1 MFQAIYRYSIKIS
14 NSGHISTWKSKGFSD
29 ESIKSASTSYNIRA
43 PSLEYIGIRTR
54 EVQQ

>member
-29 ESIKSASTSYNIRA
+29 ESIKSPATSYNSSA

-54 EVQQ
+54 EVEK